1 MDLKGYYPIWRIKN
15 WLDGCSKKVVVNGSM
30 SRWRSATSG
39 VPQGTV
45 LFNIIIND
53 TDSGI
58 ECTLSRLA
66 DDTYLSGA
74 VETTEGRDAI
84 QRHLDRL
91 EKWA

>member
-1 MDLKGYYPIWRIKN
+1 MH
-15 WLDGCSKKVVVNGSM
+15 GCSQRVVVYGSM
-30 SRWRSATSG
+30 SKGRLVTSA
-39 VPQGTV
+39 VPQGSILGLV
-45 LFNIIIND
+45 LFSIFIND